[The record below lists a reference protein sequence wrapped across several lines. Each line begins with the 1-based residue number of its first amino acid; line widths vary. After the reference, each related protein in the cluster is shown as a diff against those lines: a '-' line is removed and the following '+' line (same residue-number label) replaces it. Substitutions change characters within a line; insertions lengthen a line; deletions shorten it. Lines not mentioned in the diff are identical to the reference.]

1 MPISS
6 EKFIELF
13 ITVKQIRFLQDNK
26 NANLYNE
33 SLNFSTS
40 LLREFILHS
49 KKDYRYK
56 EFLSCFN
63 FDGNYSLDLIFALNR
78 ALNKHLLTGV
88 YDDIAYISR
97 YYTNVRVIEE
107 NNDFYSIML
116 EFIEGFE
123 WFCINKE
130 AYLSNS
136 MNFVNGEEQGAGDNS
151 RMIFDLQQR
160 IRKNYEE

>member
-1 MPISS
+1 MLISS

-33 SLNFSTS
+33 SLSFSTS
-40 LLREFILHS
+40 LLREFIFHS
-49 KKDYRYK
+49 KKDYRYR
-56 EFLSCFN
+56 EFLRCFN

-130 AYLSNS
+130 TYLSNS
-136 MNFVNGEEQGAGDNS
+136 MNFVNGEEQGVGDNS

>member
-33 SLNFSTS
+33 SLSFSTS
-40 LLREFILHS
+40 LLREFIFHS
-49 KKDYRYK
+49 KKDYRYR
-56 EFLSCFN
+56 EFLRCFN

-130 AYLSNS
+130 TYLSNS
-136 MNFVNGEEQGAGDNS
+136 MNFVNGEEQGVGDNS